1 MAPPQMQTIEM
12 SKSTPVSPKRPQRN
26 KLQDLANIDVQ
37 AKAKEV
43 KTPRK
48 KRALNP
54 LFANKMKVDSPKKI
68 NIFGSH
74 NNIIDDNNDD
84 PPKPRAS
91 QGRVSIQRGD
101 TIQSQG
107 TTIMHDYDEYDIANE
122 HDLDRIHHLESI
134 QDDSP
139 IKPDGMNQD

>member
-54 LFANKMKVDSPKKI
+54 LFANKMKVDSPK
-68 NIFGSH
+68 
-74 NNIIDDNNDD
+74 NDD